1 MDSWHKLYS
10 EKLVNLIV
18 DEFLVLYENYNK
30 DEDKIYVLAL
40 ITDDDALTNYIM
52 ISTERTRNSVHAGV
66 EWEPHSWMQGL
77 SDDDDTFGVRAFT
90 PIIMEHYENDI
101 APKFQKGFDYDV
113 EFKEN
118 LELYVYALKEAKN
131 KLIEKMGKS
140 IEEIIFFV
148 SILGNPDIEVSTA
161 KEINTLT
168 KNLKD
173 FLEIKK

>member
-1 MDSWHKLYS
+1 MM
-10 EKLVNLIV
+10 
-18 DEFLVLYENYNK
+18 
-30 DEDKIYVLAL
+30 
-40 ITDDDALTNYIM
+40 M
-52 ISTERTRNSVHAGV
+52 I
-66 EWEPHSWMQGL
+66 L
-77 SDDDDTFGVRAFT
+77 FGVRAFT

-131 KLIEKMGKS
+131 KLIKKMGKS
-140 IEEIIFFV
+140 IEEIVFFV
-148 SILGNPDIEVSTA
+148 SIFGNPDIEVSTA

>member
-30 DEDKIYVLAL
+30 DEDKIYALAL

-52 ISTERTRNSVHAGV
+52 ISTERTRNSAHAGV
-66 EWEPHSWMQGL
+66 EWEPHSWIQGL
-77 SDDDDTFGVRAFT
+77 SDDDTFGVRAFT

-118 LELYVYALKEAKN
+118 LDLYVYALKEAKN
-131 KLIEKMGKS
+131 KLIKKW
-140 IEEIIFFV
+140 IKV
-148 SILGNPDIEVSTA
+148 
-161 KEINTLT
+161 
-168 KNLKD
+168 LKKL
-173 FLEIKK
+173 FSLYLS

>member
-18 DEFLVLYENYNK
+18 DEFLVFYENYNK
-30 DEDKIYVLAL
+30 DEDKIYALAL

-52 ISTERTRNSVHAGV
+52 ISTERTRNSAHAGV
-66 EWEPHSWMQGL
+66 EWEPHSWIQGL
-77 SDDDDTFGVRAFT
+77 SDDDTFGVRAFT

-131 KLIEKMGKS
+131 KLIKKW
-140 IEEIIFFV
+140 IKV
-148 SILGNPDIEVSTA
+148 
-161 KEINTLT
+161 
-168 KNLKD
+168 LKKL
-173 FLEIKK
+173 FSLYLS